1 MNDKAASQPR
11 ADCDAIALSIGP
23 EDETGGLHKSGKPVR
38 RRLVIAISCTIA
50 AVLFASVMYVM
61 LDMMEHVRPNPLL
74 LLLWWATRFYLWA
87 ALAPAVAYSLK
98 RIPLQPIAASHIFL
112 HVLASL
118 MFSLVHM
125 VLHLSLAVVFM
136 GRPTLSGNSSSL
148 SVQVIHSFPLGVLA
162 YWVILAMMM
171 AASHYE
177 RSRLEQVR
185 TSKLQAQLAE
195 ARLRALQMQLQPH
208 FVFNALHSLSDLVTD
223 EPKTAV
229 RLIARL
235 GDFLRLTLQN
245 STCPWVPLKR
255 ELDFLEAYLEIERV
269 RFGDRLK
276 VVFQIDPQSL
286 DAEVPSLILQP
297 LVENAIRHGIAS
309 HIGPGLVQL
318 ASRRRGETLLL
329 EIRDNG
335 PGMPSNPPEGLGLRN
350 THERLRQSYGS
361 SYSLEVRNQGERG
374 VVVSC
379 ELPYRQFHYEEIRSD
394 A

>member
-11 ADCDAIALSIGP
+11 ADCDAVALSIGS
-23 EDETGGLHKSGKPVR
+23 EDATGGLHKSGKRVR
-38 RRLVIAISCTIA
+38 RWLVIVLSCTIA

-61 LDMMEHVRPNPLL
+61 LDRMERLRPNPLL
-74 LLLWWATRFYLWA
+74 LFLWWTARFYLWA

-98 RIPLQPIAASHIFL
+98 RIPLQPIAAASVFL

-171 AASHYE
+171 AMSHYE

-245 STCPWVPLKR
+245 STSQWVPLKR
-255 ELDFLEAYLEIERV
+255 EVDFLKAYLEIERV
-269 RFGDRLK
+269 RFGDRLQ
-276 VVFQIDPQSL
+276 VVFQIDPKSL

-297 LVENAIRHGIAS
+297 LVENAIRHGVAS

-318 ASRRRGETLLL
+318 ASRRRGATLLF

-350 THERLRQSYGS
+350 THERLRQTYGS
-361 SYSLEVRNQGERG
+361 SYSLEVRNQGGRG

-379 ELPYRQFHYEEIRSD
+379 EFPYRQFHYEEIPSD